1 MPLPHTSSLL
11 YPIAP
16 DSLPQR
22 PLDQPPYLVT
32 FANSPEDLDAVLRL
46 RFDVFNL
53 ELREGFA
60 ESYRT
65 GRDEDAF
72 DRVMHHLMVIKMPE
86 REVVGT
92 YRLQTAAM
100 AAANLG
106 FYTATEFDLSALPAA
121 LTSQAIEIGRAC
133 ISRPHRNRLVL
144 FMLWKGLAA
153 YMTHNQLRYLFGC
166 CSLTSQDPAE
176 GWRAYRHLAGENH
189 LHPEYSFP
197 ALPGYEC
204 ETSAV
209 SVASAGRVEDAGD
222 GRSPIPQLFRTYL
235 RYGAK
240 VCGPPVIDRQF
251 GTIDFFMLLDV
262 QQLAPAVFDS
272 YFQSNPI

>member
-1 MPLPHTSSLL
+1 MLIRTSSLV

-16 DSLPQR
+16 DSLPAR

-32 FANSPEDLDAVLRL
+32 FANSPDDLDAVLRL

-92 YRLQTAAM
+92 YRMQTAAM
-100 AAANLG
+100 AAENLG
-106 FYTATEFDLSALPAA
+106 FYTATEFDLSTLPAA
-121 LTSQAIEIGRAC
+121 LTTQAIEIGRAC

-144 FMLWKGLAA
+144 YMLWKGLAA
-153 YMTHNQLRYLFGC
+153 YMLHNQQRYLFGC
-166 CSLTSQDPAE
+166 CSLTSQDPAD
-176 GWRAYRHLAGENH
+176 GWRAFMHLAAENH
-189 LHPEYSFP
+189 LHPDYRLP

-204 ETSAV
+204 DAPVSRLDVDGGSA
-209 SVASAGRVEDAGD
+209 AAD
-222 GRSPIPQLFRTYL
+222 GTPDGKSPIPQLFRTYL

-240 VCGPPVIDRQF
+240 VCGRPVIDRQF

-262 QQLAPAVFDS
+262 QQLAPAVFET
-272 YFQSNPI
+272 YF

>member
-16 DSLPQR
+16 DSLPPR

-92 YRLQTAAM
+92 Y
-100 AAANLG
+100 
-106 FYTATEFDLSALPAA
+106 
-121 LTSQAIEIGRAC
+121 
-133 ISRPHRNRLVL
+133 
-144 FMLWKGLAA
+144 
-153 YMTHNQLRYLFGC
+153 
-166 CSLTSQDPAE
+166 
-176 GWRAYRHLAGENH
+176 
-189 LHPEYSFP
+189 
-197 ALPGYEC
+197 
-204 ETSAV
+204 
-209 SVASAGRVEDAGD
+209 
-222 GRSPIPQLFRTYL
+222 
-235 RYGAK
+235 
-240 VCGPPVIDRQF
+240 DRQF

-262 QQLAPAVFDS
+262 QQLAPAVFDA
-272 YFQSNPI
+272 YFQSTPI

>member
-1 MPLPHTSSLL
+1 MPLPRTSSLV

-16 DSLPQR
+16 GSLPER

-32 FANSPEDLDAVLRL
+32 FASSPEDLDAVLRL

-60 ESYRT
+60 ESYQT

-72 DRVMHHLMVIKMPE
+72 DHVMHHLMVIKMPE

-92 YRLQTAAM
+92 YRMQTAAM

-106 FYTATEFDLSALPAA
+106 FYTATEFDLSPLPSA
-121 LTSQAIEIGRAC
+121 LTAQAIEIGRAC

-144 FMLWKGLAA
+144 YMLWKGLAA
-153 YMTHNQLRYLFGC
+153 YMLHNQQRYLFGC

-176 GWRAYRHLAGENH
+176 GWRAFRHLAEEHH
-189 LHPEYSFP
+189 LHPDYRLP

-204 ETSAV
+204 EAPV
-209 SVASAGRVEDAGD
+209 SRLEAEEPARNEPDAK
-222 GRSPIPQLFRTYL
+222 SPIPQLFRTYL

-262 QQLAPAVFDS
+262 QQLAPAVFES
-272 YFQSNPI
+272 YFQSTPI

>member
-1 MPLPHTSSLL
+1 MPLPRTSSLV
-11 YPIAP
+11 YPVAP
-16 DSLPQR
+16 DSLPGK

-32 FANSPEDLDAVLRL
+32 FASSPEDLDAVLRL

-60 ESYRT
+60 ESYLT

-86 REVVGT
+86 REIVGT
-92 YRLQTAAM
+92 YRMQTAAM

-106 FYTATEFDLSALPAA
+106 FYTATEFDLSALPEAMTA
-121 LTSQAIEIGRAC
+121 QAIEIGRAC
-133 ISRPHRNRLVL
+133 IARAHRNRLVL
-144 FMLWKGLAA
+144 YMLWRGLAA
-153 YMTHNQLRYLFGC
+153 YMLHNQQRYLFGC
-166 CSLTSQDPAE
+166 CSLTSQDPAD
-176 GWRAYRHLAGENH
+176 GWRAFMHLAAEDH
-189 LHPEYSFP
+189 LHPEYRLTP
-197 ALPGYEC
+197 LPGYEC
-204 ETSAV
+204 DMPEKLDKS
-209 SVASAGRVEDAGD
+209 SDEK
-222 GRSPIPQLFRTYL
+222 SPIPQLFRTYL

-262 QQLAPAVFDS
+262 QQLAPAVFES
-272 YFQSNPI
+272 YFQSSPI

>member
-16 DSLPQR
+16 DSLPPR

-106 FYTATEFDLSALPAA
+106 FYTATEFDLSTLPGA

-144 FMLWKGLAA
+144 YMLWKGLAA

-166 CSLTSQDPAE
+166 SSLTSQDPAE
-176 GWRAYRHLAGENH
+176 GWRAYRHLAGEDH
-189 LHPEYSFP
+189 LHAEYNLTP
-197 ALPGYEC
+197 LPGYEC
-204 ETSAV
+204 DPQEESSEADTK
-209 SVASAGRVEDAGD
+209 
-222 GRSPIPQLFRTYL
+222 SPIPQLFRTYL

-262 QQLAPAVFDS
+262 QQLAPAVFDA
-272 YFQSNPI
+272 YFQSTPI

>member
-1 MPLPHTSSLL
+1 VSLSRTSSLV

-16 DSLPQR
+16 DSLPAR

-60 ESYRT
+60 ESYLT
-65 GRDEDAF
+65 GRDEDPF

-92 YRLQTAAM
+92 YRMQTAAM

-106 FYTATEFDLSALPAA
+106 FYTATEFDLSTLPTA

-144 FMLWKGLAA
+144 YMLWKGLAA
-153 YMTHNQLRYLFGC
+153 YMLHNQQRYLFGC
-166 CSLTSQDPAE
+166 CSLTSQDPAD
-176 GWRAYRHLAGENH
+176 GWRAFMHLAAENH
-189 LHPEYSFP
+189 LHPEYRLT
-197 ALPGYEC
+197 ALPGYELDPP
-204 ETSAV
+204 V
-209 SVASAGRVEDAGD
+209 SRVEDETSEAK
-222 GRSPIPQLFRTYL
+222 SPIPQLFRTYL

-251 GTIDFFMLLDV
+251 RTIDFCMLLDV
-262 QQLAPAVFDS
+262 QQLAPAVFEA
-272 YFQSNPI
+272 YFQSTPI

>member
-1 MPLPHTSSLL
+1 MPLPHTSSLV
-11 YPIAP
+11 YPFAP
-16 DSLPQR
+16 DSLPPR

-60 ESYRT
+60 ESYLT

-106 FYTATEFDLSALPAA
+106 FYTATEFDLSTLPAA
-121 LTSQAIEIGRAC
+121 LSSQAIEIGRAC

-144 FMLWKGLAA
+144 YMLWKGLAA

-176 GWRAYRHLAGENH
+176 GWRAYRHLAAEDH
-189 LHPEYSFP
+189 LHQEYSFP

-204 ETSAV
+204 EEPAGRPDRPEGE
-209 SVASAGRVEDAGD
+209 ASASDAK
-222 GRSPIPQLFRTYL
+222 SPIPQLFRTYL

-262 QQLAPAVFDS
+262 QQLAPAVFDA
-272 YFQSNPI
+272 YFQSLPI

>member
-16 DSLPQR
+16 DSLPPR
-22 PLDQPPYLVT
+22 PLDQSPYLVT
-32 FANSPEDLDAVLRL
+32 FASCPEDLDAVLRL

-72 DRVMHHLMVIKMPE
+72 DRVMHHLMVVKMPE

-100 AAANLG
+100 AAANRG
-106 FYTATEFDLSALPAA
+106 FYTATEFDLATLPAA

-176 GWRAYRHLAGENH
+176 GWRAYWHLAGENH
-189 LHPEYSFP
+189 LHPEYNLP

-204 ETSAV
+204 ES
-209 SVASAGRVEDAGD
+209 RAGD
-222 GRSPIPQLFRTYL
+222 SKEDVDGKPPIPQLFRTYL

-251 GTIDFFMLLDV
+251 GTVDFFMLLDV

-272 YFQSNPI
+272 YFQSSPI